1 MKKVFILLMAAML
14 LLTACSSNN
23 QNSQASTDNS
33 SNTETSAETS
43 VETSAETAKEE
54 SGSTETSSE
63 ESSSTET
70 SGETETAEST
80 IYTLDDY
87 VGTYGAGRPSMV
99 IARGEDG
106 NAMVEIFW
114 STSAAQ
120 HTEWTMSGSFD
131 PQTLTISYENG
142 VKTVIAYEA
151 DGTTETKTVEYED
164 GTGRIVFA
172 GDGTATWEDDKED
185 AGAELV
191 FTNQAPQNAEA
202 EDEDAD
208 YYNGV
213 TTLSK
218 DEVEAFALLVKEA
231 YLAEDWDTIG
241 NLIAYPITMYPEEE
255 ITDKQAFLDYMSD
268 KTLTE
273 ADAQKMQEETCT
285 NMFTNGEGICMGSGQ
300 IWIRDVNFMNADF
313 GKLAVIAVSGFDEK

>member
-23 QNSQASTDNS
+23 QNSEASTDS
-33 SNTETSAETS
+33 SSSETSAETS
-43 VETSAETAKEE
+43 KEE
-54 SGSTETSSE
+54 SASS
-63 ESSSTET
+63 ET

-80 IYTLDDY
+80 IYTIDDF
-87 VGTYGAGRPSMV
+87 VGTYGAGRPSM
-99 IARGEDG
+99 IISKGEDG
-106 NAMVEIFW
+106 SAMVEIFW

-120 HTEWTMSGSFD
+120 HTEWKMSGSFD

-151 DGTTETKTVEYED
+151 DGTTETETVEYED
-164 GTGRIVFA
+164 GTGRIVFG

-185 AGAELV
+185 AGKDML
-191 FTNQAPQNAEA
+191 FTNYSTEAVEA

-208 YYNGV
+208 FYNSV

-231 YLAEDWDTIG
+231 YLAEDWDAIG

-285 NMFTNGEGICMGSGQ
+285 NMFMNGEGICMGSGQ

-313 GKLAVIAVSGFDEK
+313 GKLAVIAISGFDEK